1 MDHRTIR
8 VGTRTSALAMAQTE
22 EVVGTLRSSFPD
34 THFQIVPI
42 TSDGDRKKDAPL
54 LSLGRGT
61 FAKRL
66 EQALLDGDIDIA
78 VHSAKDLASA
88 LPDGLAITA
97 YPERKDP
104 RDVIVNRWGL
114 PFGDL
119 PPGATLATSSPRRCG
134 QLLSVRPDIT
144 FVPIRGNVD
153 TRLSKVEDG
162 CDGVVLAA
170 AGLQRLGRLD
180 EATEILTPD
189 LCVPDA
195 GQGALAVETRADDE
209 ATTKMLAAVNHSET
223 WAAVTAERA
232 FVQTAGGG
240 CRVPVAAYAVVEG
253 RRSKD
258 THNGLPARRLQNIQ
272 KVRLRTG

>member
-1 MDHRTIR
+1 MTMSDRTIR
-8 VGTRTSALAMAQTE
+8 VGTRTSSLAMAQTD
-22 EVVGTLRSSFPD
+22 EVVSILRSSFPS
-34 THFQIVPI
+34 TQFQIVPI
-42 TSDGDRKKDAPL
+42 TSDGDRRKDAPL

-66 EQALLDGDIDIA
+66 ELALLDGDIDMA

-97 YPERKDP
+97 YPERRDP

-114 PFGDL
+114 PFADL
-119 PPGATLATSSPRRCG
+119 PSGATLGTSSPRRCG

-153 TRLSKVEDG
+153 TRLSKVGTDD

-170 AGLQRLGRLD
+170 AGLQRLGRLN
-180 EATEILTPD
+180 EATEILTPE

-195 GQGALAVETRADDE
+195 GQGALAVETQRPTMNADDPIC
-209 ATTKMLAAVNHSET
+209 S
-223 WAAVTAERA
+223 
-232 FVQTAGGG
+232 
-240 CRVPVAAYAVVEG
+240 
-253 RRSKD
+253 RRSTTRKP
-258 THNGLPARRLQNIQ
+258 GPPLPPSAHSSRPPAGAAACRSPPTQSS
-272 KVRLRTG
+272 RAAT